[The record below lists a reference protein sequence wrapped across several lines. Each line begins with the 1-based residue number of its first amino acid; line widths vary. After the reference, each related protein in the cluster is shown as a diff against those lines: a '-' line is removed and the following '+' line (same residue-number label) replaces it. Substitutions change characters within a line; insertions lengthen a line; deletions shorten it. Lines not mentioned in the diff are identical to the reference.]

1 MAAIGRTAQT
11 FAMRNDTK
19 PGSRSKHRQVRGNPH
34 LQERNHDPY
43 RGSAKLKGPTRCT
56 DCGATY
62 VNGHWR
68 WQGTMPPARLAASC
82 PACRRIADR
91 YPAGE
96 ITVGGSFVAA
106 HAAEIERLIRNTAD
120 NESREHPLHRI
131 IELKRRKGTM
141 FITTTDVHLPHRIG
155 HALKDAWGGAL
166 ATHYDDQG
174 YFARVTWERND

>member
-1 MAAIGRTAQT
+1 
-11 FAMRNDTK
+11 MRSNTK
-19 PGSRSKHRQVRGNPH
+19 PGSRLKPGQVRGNPH

-43 RGSAKLKGPTRCT
+43 RASAKLKGPARCA

-68 WQGTMPPARLAASC
+68 WQSLIPPARTATTC
-82 PACRRIADR
+82 PACRRVKDR

-96 ITVGGSFVAA
+96 LAVGGSFVAG
-106 HAAEIERLIRNTAD
+106 HAKEIEGLIRNTAD

-131 IELKRRKGTM
+131 MELKWRKGA
-141 FITTTDVHLPHRIG
+141 IVVTTTDVHLPHRIG

-166 ATHYDDQG
+166 ATHYDDHG
-174 YFARVTWERND
+174 YYARVNWERND